1 MFEELYTM
9 DPEDWTKEIRE
20 MITAHAVKIYKEFI
34 QNYKDKTAVNVTA
47 LGNFLLMM
55 DDIYRTGKVTPLSD
69 AEYDQLHEIYIE
81 LTGNMIHKDKHE
93 EHSMERMKLE
103 HDYPMLKGSME
114 KVHYITKEER
124 LNDPNAI
131 ATHRSIMEWFEDR
144 MEKIRG
150 MKRDPKKEIIISF
163 YPKYDGVSIQ
173 LSLDECGHV
182 IKAVT
187 RGDTDLGIGSDRTP
201 LFQDVNLIHLVPKAL
216 KGQELGMKI
225 ECIMRKDKFPE
236 YNEKFGDGKL
246 INERSAITSL
256 TNSVSFTDIHA
267 QYMSICALMLQFG
280 DQLIPYHSKCGEG
293 MFACP
298 PYEFEDFY
306 VKAGDFTA
314 EHLPVYIRRA
324 KKFIDELPYECDGLV
339 IRFTQ
344 QDIIDHLGRNE
355 SKGTNNFEVAYKF
368 PKPSNYTTV
377 LDVKQDIG
385 LMGKVSFTA
394 KVEPFE
400 FNNKTIKSVSLG
412 SYDRF
417 NELRLAKGDM
427 VNVKYEIIPYL
438 LVDEHCEQHRSGNPR
453 IEPITNC
460 PYCGEPLVFNPE
472 YMCGNTS
479 CPSRMI
485 GKIYNYCEKMNME
498 NIGEATIEALY
509 HAGIV
514 KNIQDLY
521 MLHTKRDEVINLEGF
536 GETSFINM
544 VESINNSSGTIDRV
558 IGSIGIPSIGRKIFN
573 KVLSIYHIHELL
585 DISPGNESILCTIPG
600 IKETTAKKIIDGI
613 EENRDLIEFL
623 LDHVKITKSKDVTLK
638 VVFTGFRNKLFE
650 EYLSSIG
657 IEVANSVTG
666 GVGLV
671 IADNP
676 TGNSGKIKKAHDHN
690 IPVISVFEAY
700 ERFGFDSK

>member
-20 MITAHAVKIYKEFI
+20 TITAHAVKIYKEFI

-150 MKRDPKKEIIISF
+150 MKRDPKEEIIISF

-173 LSLDECGHV
+173 LSLDERGHV

-187 RGDTDLGIGSDRTP
+187 RGDKDLGIGSDRTP

-267 QYMSICALMLQFG
+267 QYMSICALMLQSG

-314 EHLPVYIRRA
+314 EHLPVYIKRA

-417 NELRLAKGDM
+417 NELKLAKGDM

-521 MLHTKRDEVINLEGF
+521 MLHTKRDEVINLDGF
-536 GETSFINM
+536 GETSFVNM
-544 VESINNSSGTIDRV
+544 VESINNASGTIDRV

-623 LDHVKITKSKDVTLK
+623 LDHVKITKSKDVSLK

-666 GVGLV
+666 DVGLV